1 MPHNRWSDALAL
13 GLDAMDDTHEEF
25 FTLLAATAQAPEAS
39 LLERWEALIAHTH
52 GHFAQENRWM
62 ADTGFSSTNCH
73 IAQHHVILQIMEE
86 GLRRGREGE
95 LTLVRQLAL
104 ELGSWF
110 PQHVQGMDAALALH
124 LRGVGYDPATGVVA
138 LPEALPTE
146 EIHGCGG
153 ACSTPAEP
161 RTAAREAAATS
172 CASASAE
179 ASAEREPAAAAAE
192 REPAAAAA

>member
-25 FTLLAATAQAPEAS
+25 FGLLSAAANAPQAA
-39 LLERWEALIAHTH
+39 LLQRWDELIEHTR

-86 GLRRGREGE
+86 GLKRGRQGE

-124 LRGVGYDPATGVVA
+124 LRGVGYDPATGVVSMPDA
-138 LPEALPTE
+138 LPAEAIE
-146 EIHGCGG
+146 GCGG
-153 ACSTPAEP
+153 ACGPQAG
-161 RTAAREAAATS
+161 AG
-172 CASASAE
+172 
-179 ASAEREPAAAAAE
+179 AAAAQRTE
-192 REPAAAAA
+192 SVAA